1 MGLACLQDTL
11 RDQFEMHP
19 NDGPA
24 GTLPGKAT
32 NENKPVVLNNN
43 LNGTQ
48 PIVSA
53 TGSSHEESILFI
65 LFMML
70 EEPTS
75 VTHEMMLLIQRSSKD
90 LSVSVLKRIG
100 DWHKR
105 KRWQLQQVLA
115 STQLQQELMDK
126 SHHFHNDNC
135 HIRQLWDFHTVQLEA
150 KQNHLDKY
158 SVQTRR

>member
-1 MGLACLQDTL
+1 
-11 RDQFEMHP
+11 MHP
-19 NDGPA
+19 NDGQA
-24 GTLPGKAT
+24 GTLLCKT
-32 NENKPVVLNNN
+32 INENKLVVLNNN
-43 LNGTQ
+43 LSGTQ
-48 PIVSA
+48 PTLTA

-100 DWHKR
+100 ERLKHKH
-105 KRWQLQQVLA
+105 WQSIQMLA
-115 STQLQQELMDK
+115 SIQLQQELMDK
-126 SHHFHNDNC
+126 SHHVHNDD
-135 HIRQLWDFHTVQLEA
+135 HHFRKFWDFHTVQLEA

-158 SVQTRR
+158 TVQIRR